1 MNLTKLFSS
10 PFIAAI
16 IGDANS
22 GKSNFIYHLIEKLQ
36 SEHIFNLYTYGLR
49 CDVVGANQI
58 YSMDE
63 LERIKDSVILI
74 DEFSSLFDLDDRRKK
89 SQAERTMR
97 LLYHNNNIILLSGLP
112 ENFKKFI
119 SARISVVFYKS
130 VTFEDF
136 INGSSV
142 KKNIMK
148 YYGEKRGS
156 SFLDL
161 DKDECL
167 IYDGI
172 HYSNYHV
179 PYVEDKDTKKNN
191 VKILVTK
198 NVENKVNGSVD

>member
-1 MNLTKLFSS
+1 MISKLFLT
-10 PFIAAI
+10 PFIGAI

-22 GKSNFIYHLIEKLQ
+22 GKSNFIYHLIEELK
-36 SEHIFNLYTYGLR
+36 SKHIFNLYVYGLR
-49 CDVVGANQI
+49 CEVAGANHI

-74 DEFSSLFDLDDRRKK
+74 DEFSSLFDLEDRRKK
-89 SQAERTMR
+89 AQAERTMR

-148 YYGEKRGS
+148 YHGDKRGS

-161 DKDECL
+161 GKDECL
-167 IYDGI
+167 IYDGE
-172 HYSNYHV
+172 HYSKYSI

-191 VKILVTK
+191 VRILVK
-198 NVENKVNGSVD
+198 RNVE

>member
-1 MNLTKLFSS
+1 MKIIDLFKT
-10 PFIAAI
+10 PFIGAI

-22 GKSNFIYHLIEKLQ
+22 GKSNFIYHLIEELKSKHL
-36 SEHIFNLYTYGLR
+36 FNLYTYGLR
-49 CDVVGANQI
+49 CDVIGSNQI

-97 LLYHNNNIILLSGLP
+97 LLYHNNNIIILSGLP

-119 SARISVVFYKS
+119 SARIGVIFYKS

-148 YYGEKRGS
+148 YHGQNRGS

-161 DKDECL
+161 DKDKCL
-167 IYDGI
+167 IYDGT
-172 HYSNYHV
+172 HYSEYYI
-179 PYVEDKDTKKNN
+179 PYIEDKDTKKNN
-191 VKILVTK
+191 VQILVK
-198 NVENKVNGSVD
+198 KIVEEKL